1 MQFCPSIFKP
11 IIDRNPHCRM
21 EELTNFQRIDA
32 RGCLAGKLRMINRIV
47 TNSYNKVLRDHGIEV
62 TVAQLNLLATIS
74 KMDKPRQVD
83 VCMELGIEKSTLS
96 RDLERL
102 RVQNLV
108 TRKAHPEGGP
118 GYLILTE
125 RGLEY
130 MDLMLPVWQKAQNE
144 MKMAMGLEAVEAVNK
159 LAALMK
165 IKYLSPNPVM

>member
-1 MQFCPSIFKP
+1 MHIHSFTYYFNMQ
-11 IIDRNPHCRM
+11 
-21 EELTNFQRIDA
+21 ELTNYHRIDA

-47 TNSYNKVLRDHGIEV
+47 TNSYNKTLREHGIEI
-62 TVAQLNLLATIS
+62 TVSQLNLLATIS

-83 VCMELGIEKSTLS
+83 ICMELGIEKSTLS

-102 RVQNLV
+102 RAQHLIP
-108 TRKAHPEGGP
+108 RKTHPEGGP
-118 GYLILTE
+118 GYLVLTE

-130 MDLMLPVWQKAQNE
+130 MDQMLPVWQKAQNE

-165 IKYLSPNPVM
+165 IKYLNPNPAL